1 MHDSYMGFRVGDRVR
16 GQATNRMATVEFV
29 YHNGIVVYYD
39 NGVRSGIMSM
49 PNFDLIERKEKPM
62 KKNFG
67 AWMRK
72 MENSHVD

>member
-1 MHDSYMGFRVGDRVR
+1 MLDAYMGFMVGDRVR
-16 GQATNRMATVEFV
+16 GQSTGKMATVEFV
-29 YHNGIVVYYD
+29 YHDGIVVTYD
-39 NGVRSGIMSM
+39 GGRRSGVMGM